1 MVIVLGEILID
12 VFPDDR
18 RIGGAP
24 FNFAFHL
31 KQMGVPVRFITRV
44 GDDADGRQILARLRS
59 AGFETTD
66 VQIDPHH
73 PSGTVRVELD
83 GDGVPR
89 FTICENVAYDHLDL
103 TAAATADRQAPQ
115 MIYFGSLVQR
125 TDGGHRQVRGF
136 LDACGKSAVRFCDIN
151 LRPPHINPDA
161 LVDALHRADL
171 LKLSGDELAD
181 IAQRLGGPPDEK
193 DSIDWLMDAY
203 AIRSLALTRGAR
215 GSTFVGSEGTLH
227 QPAAPT
233 PSVADTVGAGDGFAA
248 VLAVGMLRRLPLRTT
263 LHQASRFAARICS
276 INGAVPDGAAFYAEV
291 RAAMKGDADGR

>member
-59 AGFETTD
+59 AGFETAD

-73 PSGTVRVELD
+73 PSGTVRVALD
-83 GDGVPR
+83 DDGVPR
-89 FTICENVAYDHLDL
+89 FTICEDVAYDHLDL
-103 TAAATADRQAPQ
+103 TAAPTADRHAPR

-136 LDACGKSAVRFCDIN
+136 LDSCDESAVRF
-151 LRPPHINPDA
+151 
-161 LVDALHRADL
+161 
-171 LKLSGDELAD
+171 
-181 IAQRLGGPPDEK
+181 
-193 DSIDWLMDAY
+193 
-203 AIRSLALTRGAR
+203 
-215 GSTFVGSEGTLH
+215 
-227 QPAAPT
+227 
-233 PSVADTVGAGDGFAA
+233 
-248 VLAVGMLRRLPLRTT
+248 
-263 LHQASRFAARICS
+263 
-276 INGAVPDGAAFYAEV
+276 
-291 RAAMKGDADGR
+291 